1 MVSRPSGRRPRKKHR
16 QKLSVKDSAVPSY
29 GKQEPVFLTLAEVL
43 KFHTRQI
50 GQFGGVD
57 GIRDITLLQSAMAQP
72 EASFGGEWL
81 HADLFEMAAA
91 YAFHICQNH
100 PFFDGNKRTA
110 LATALIFL
118 ELNGISIM
126 TSQEQIIKI
135 GLAVAEGKMGKKD
148 LAQVFRSLPRE

>member
-57 GIRDITLLQSAMAQP
+57 GIRDIALLQSALAQP
-72 EASFGGEWL
+72 QASFGGEWL

-91 YAFHICQNH
+91 YAFHICKNH

-110 LATALIFL
+110 LDTALIFL

-126 TSQEQIIKI
+126 APQKQMIEIA
-135 GLAVAEGKMGKKD
+135 LAIAEGKMGKKE
-148 LAQVFRSLPRE
+148 LAQALRSLPRE